1 MNKPQTH
8 EGRDWMAD
16 LRNVVAEAQALLDAA
31 GVDGAA
37 AAAQVHDK
45 VADELDRAR
54 ETLRELEEDASRYV
68 RENPWQ
74 SLGLAAAVGLLVGLL
89 VARRR

>member
-1 MNKPQTH
+1 MNKPQASG
-8 EGRDWMAD
+8 GRDWVAD

-37 AAAQVHDK
+37 AAAQVHDR
-45 VADELDRAR
+45 VTDELDRAR

-68 RENPWQ
+68 RDNPWQ

>member
-1 MNKPQTH
+1 MDKPKPQV
-8 EGRDWMAD
+8 GRDWMAD
-16 LRNVVAEAQALLDAA
+16 LRDVVAEAQALLDAA
-31 GVDGAA
+31 GIDGAA

-54 ETLRELEEDASRYV
+54 QTLRELEEDARGYV

-74 SLGLAAAVGLLVGLL
+74 ALSLAAAVGLLVGLL